1 MHAWIDRLAEALGEE
16 SPSETE
22 ATRLLAASRDVAH
35 RVERK
40 MTPLAAFLVGSA
52 IGRSVDRGIDR
63 AEAFETV
70 LGDLQRLLP
79 PPVPEGASD
88 AKA

>member
-52 IGRSVDRGIDR
+52 VGRSVDRGIDR

-70 LGDLQRLLP
+70 LADLERLLP